1 MSTTCVCMGAQPNE
15 AQSIIY
21 FLVAVSLGQ
30 SMHLCIHTPLRACT
44 RSHEPSVYNDRSLSY
59 CVVQQ
64 SLEWSLDEGEKL
76 VLSVWIWSKF
86 SCFCFGRNGL
96 GAQSWGGH
104 IILTKYVKE
113 TTYLCHYRVSR
124 LHAFFSSNVSKRL
137 RWVAIKDPKTTSP
150 HATSKLNKRYF

>member
-1 MSTTCVCMGAQPNE
+1 MGAQPNE

-30 SMHLCIHTPLRACT
+30 SMHLCIHTPLNACT
-44 RSHEPSVYNDRSLSY
+44 RLHEPSVCNDHSLSY

-76 VLSVWIWSKF
+76 VHSVWIWSKF

-96 GAQSWGGH
+96 GVQSWGGH
-104 IILTKYVKE
+104 LILTKYVRE
-113 TTYLCHYRVSR
+113 TIYLLS
-124 LHAFFSSNVSKRL
+124 LQSFSFACIFLLQSKKTFCNR
-137 RWVAIKDPKTTSP
+137 RDDVTIKDPQNRITQYNVHP
-150 HATSKLNKRYF
+150 